1 MKKGKMRLV
10 VKVGSSSLASPQGGC
25 DLEKMSRLVAAIHL
39 LRTAGHEVALVSSGA
54 VASGYKMLGYQQR
67 PRTLVAKQAAAAIG
81 QSLLMQTY
89 SELFARYSCTI
100 AQVLLTR
107 GDFSDRERYHHAFQT
122 LTLLLGKKIVPVINE
137 NDTVSVAELTF
148 GDNDMLGALV
158 AGLIHADL
166 YVILTDTNGLYDK
179 DPRKHPDARRI
190 PYLHSVTE
198 EIESLAG
205 GASRL
210 GTGGMRSKL
219 VAAGTALD
227 LGIPSFIGS
236 IADERDLL
244 SIVDGAGNGTYV
256 GFTGE
261 RAVRPGLPKR
271 KQWIALHSPTRG
283 HIMVDSGAAE
293 AVLEHQRSLLLA
305 GVTEVSGSFSKGDVV
320 EVFHHNHLIG
330 RGICNMD
337 AAELQFL
344 LGAAGQSRRN
354 GIVIHRDHWTA
365 ACDRKNPLGHGLR

>member
-25 DLEKMSRLVAAIHL
+25 DPVKMSRLVSAIHL

-67 PRTLVAKQAAAAIG
+67 PRTLAAKQAAAAIG

-89 SELFARYSCTI
+89 SDLFASYSCTV

-107 GDFSDRERYHHAFQT
+107 SDFSDRERYHHAFQT
-122 LTLLLGKKIVPVINE
+122 LSLLLGKKVVPIINE

-179 DPRKHPDARRI
+179 DPRKHADARQIRM
-190 PYLHSVTE
+190 LNTVTE
-198 EIESLAG
+198 EIEALAG

-219 VAAGTALD
+219 VASGTALR

-236 IADERDLL
+236 LAQEDDLL
-244 SIVDGAGNGTYV
+244 AIVAGKGNGTYV
-256 GFTGE
+256 GRTE
-261 RAVRPGLPKR
+261 EPPSRPGLPKR

-283 HIMVDSGAAE
+283 RIAVDSGAAD
-293 AVLEHQRSLLLA
+293 AILDQQRSLLLA
-305 GVTEVSGSFSKGDVV
+305 GVTEVTGSFAPGDVV
-320 EVFHHNHLIG
+320 EVFHNQQLIG
-330 RGICNMD
+330 RGISKVGADDLRTLLD
-337 AAELQFL
+337 ASDPAK
-344 LGAAGQSRRN
+344 RN
-354 GIVIHRDHWTA
+354 GIVIHRDQWTA
-365 ACDRKNPLGHGLR
+365 SCELTGHRAYR